1 MRYKVVK
8 TDIIDVDMDSHE
20 WERANVG
27 YVGVNRWREYE
38 VAPITTFRML
48 RGPEGISVLMS
59 TEEKDLRCEC
69 LEENGKVCQD
79 SCMEF
84 FFKPDPLDLNYLNFE
99 FNPKG
104 VLHLGIGNGR
114 HGRQHLDEDRKTF
127 SIASRA
133 KDGEWILKFYIPNSF
148 LLKHFGKIAPVCKG
162 NFYKCGDLTNHVH
175 YGTWSEVEVPAP
187 DYHVPDFFG
196 RIEF

>member
-8 TDIIDVDMDSHE
+8 TDIIDVDIDSHE
-20 WERANVG
+20 WEKAHVG
-27 YVGVNRWREYE
+27 YVGVNRWKEYAH
-38 VAPITTFRML
+38 APITTFRML
-48 RGPEGISVLMS
+48 HGPEGISILMC
-59 TEEKDLRCEC
+59 TEETNLRAEIA
-69 LEENGKVCQD
+69 EENGKICQD

-84 FFKPDPLDLNYLNFE
+84 FLKPDVLDLNYLNFE

-114 HGRQHLDEDRKTF
+114 HGRQHLDEDRATF
-127 SIASRA
+127 SIVSRA
-133 KDGEWILKFYIPNSF
+133 KEGDWRLKFYIPHSF
-148 LLKHFGKIAPVCKG
+148 LMKYFGKISPVCKG
-162 NFYKCGDLTNHVH
+162 NFYKCGDMTDHVH

-196 RIEF
+196 KIEL